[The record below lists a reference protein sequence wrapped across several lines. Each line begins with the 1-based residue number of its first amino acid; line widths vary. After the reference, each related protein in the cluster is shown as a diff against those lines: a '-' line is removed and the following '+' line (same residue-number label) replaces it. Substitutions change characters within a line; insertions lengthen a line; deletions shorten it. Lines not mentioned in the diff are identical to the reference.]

1 MKVHVGKTLFG
12 SAYTVRLEAA
22 GRVFRTGFQ
31 GSNQEAQELASTIRK
46 SIHRSGTKKKL
57 TKTSRFGTL

>member
-22 GRVFRTGFQ
+22 GYIFRTGFQ
-31 GSNQEAQELASTIRK
+31 GSNQKAQELASTIRK
-46 SIHRSGTKKKL
+46 SVHRSGTKKRL
-57 TKTSRFGTL
+57 TSVSRFDSL